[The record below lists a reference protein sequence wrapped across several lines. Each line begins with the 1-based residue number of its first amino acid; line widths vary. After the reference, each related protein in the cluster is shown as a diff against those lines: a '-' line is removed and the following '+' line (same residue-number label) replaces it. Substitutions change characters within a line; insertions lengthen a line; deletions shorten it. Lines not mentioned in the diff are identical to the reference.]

1 MPDQSYFDD
10 DTFLSTSSAVVFEK
24 KKTKNGGKIMRKKLL
39 PAILIGSLIM
49 SVNIPAVAETSYLS
63 NIGNRSGNV
72 IKIFVNDLPLE
83 CDQPPVIVNNRTL
96 VPLRAIFESL
106 GAIVEWDNES
116 RSINACK
123 DGTSIFLKIDN
134 NILYRNGEPIQIDV
148 PAQIIQNRAMVP
160 LRAIS
165 ESLDSEVY
173 WDDVSRIICVYD
185 NDYGRPSE
193 PEEPIEPEYPTDN
206 PPEEPIEPEYP
217 TVNPPEKDTT
227 YSIALMQLRNGYSYE
242 AYYMF
247 KNLGDY
253 RDSKLYL
260 QQAYWLNQLCY
271 NVSRLEYQEMYDI
284 RADYELMAEY
294 EIESL
299 MPTTIWLMPSMQSLG
314 GNYMQ
319 FKADGTGVKLH
330 DLLPNQFIWTV
341 DKGGVFLVTT
351 YTTDIFGNTHYT
363 NQSLQTDGEAHE
375 FRRIVDGVYADINL
389 IAHGVSGPGL
399 CNTSQFFV
407 DQNSIIGQ
415 GLEAHW
421 NRVLNEFSS
430 GPYIKDENGLFYEAK
445 S

>member
-1 MPDQSYFDD
+1 
-10 DTFLSTSSAVVFEK
+10 
-24 KKTKNGGKIMRKKLL
+24 MRKKLL
-39 PAILIGSLIM
+39 PAILIGSLFM

-106 GAIVEWDNES
+106 GANVEWDNES
-116 RSINACK
+116 RSITAFK
-123 DGTSIFLKIDN
+123 DETNIYLKIDDTT
-134 NILYRNGEPIQIDV
+134 LLKNGESISIDV
-148 PAQIIQNRAMVP
+148 PAQIIHDRTMVP
-160 LRAIS
+160 IRAIS

-173 WDDVSRIICVYD
+173 WDNSSRSVHVFTED
-185 NDYGRPSE
+185 FSDSSE
-193 PEEPIEPEYPTDN
+193 PEGQPEK
-206 PPEEPIEPEYP
+206 PIEPEYP
-217 TVNPPEKDTT
+217 TVTPPEE
-227 YSIALMQLRNGYSYE
+227 SIEPEYPSVTPPEDHPSSMDDPAKETVYNTALVQLRNGYSYN

-247 KNLGDY
+247 KDLGDY
-253 RDSKLYL
+253 KESKYYSNK
-260 QQAYWLNQLCY
+260 AYWLNQLCY

-284 RADYELMAEY
+284 RTDYELLTEY
-294 EIESL
+294 QIETL
-299 MPTTIWLMPSMQSLG
+299 MPTAVWLLPSMQSVG
-314 GNYMQ
+314 GNYLQ

-341 DKGGVFLVTT
+341 DKGGVFTVTT
-351 YTTDIFGNTHYT
+351 YTTDIYGNIHYT
-363 NQSLQTDGEAHE
+363 NQSLQTDGAAHE
-375 FRRIVDGVYADINL
+375 FRRITDGVYADINL
-389 IAHGVSGPGL
+389 IPHGVSGPGL
-399 CNTSQFFV
+399 CNTSQFYV

-415 GLEAHW
+415 GLDAHW

>member
-1 MPDQSYFDD
+1 MS
-10 DTFLSTSSAVVFEK
+10 
-24 KKTKNGGKIMRKKLL
+24 KKLL
-39 PAILIGSLIM
+39 SAVLIGSLFM
-49 SVNIPAVAETSYLS
+49 SVNLPIAAETCFPAE
-63 NIGNRSGNV
+63 IENRSGNA
-72 IKIFVNDLPLE
+72 IQIFVNYSRVD
-83 CDQPPVIVNNRTL
+83 CDQPPVIFNNRTL

-116 RSINACK
+116 RSITAFK
-123 DGTSIFLKIDN
+123 DGTTIFLEIDN
-134 NILYRNGEPIQIDV
+134 TTLYKNGEPISIDV

-173 WDDVSRIICVYD
+173 WDNASRIVRVFTEDCSD
-185 NDYGRPSE
+185 PSE
-193 PEEPIEPEYPTDN
+193 PEGAIEPESPTGT
-206 PPEEPIEPEYP
+206 PPEEAIEPEYP
-217 TVNPPEKDTT
+217 TVTPPEDHPSSMDDPAKETACNT
-227 YSIALMQLRNGYSYE
+227 ALIQLRNGYSYN

-247 KNLGDY
+247 KDLGGY
-253 RDSKLYL
+253 KESKYYL
-260 QQAYWLNQLCY
+260 NQAYWLNQLCY

-284 RADYELMAEY
+284 RTDYELLTEY
-294 EIESL
+294 QIETL
-299 MPTTIWLMPSMQSLG
+299 MPTAVWLLPSMQSVG
-314 GNYMQ
+314 GNYLQ

-341 DKGGVFLVTT
+341 DKGGVFTVTT
-351 YTTDIFGNTHYT
+351 YTTDIYGNIHYT
-363 NQSLQTDGEAHE
+363 NQSLQTDGALHE
-375 FRRIVDGVYADINL
+375 FRKITDGVYADINL
-389 IAHGVSGPGL
+389 IPHGVSGPGL